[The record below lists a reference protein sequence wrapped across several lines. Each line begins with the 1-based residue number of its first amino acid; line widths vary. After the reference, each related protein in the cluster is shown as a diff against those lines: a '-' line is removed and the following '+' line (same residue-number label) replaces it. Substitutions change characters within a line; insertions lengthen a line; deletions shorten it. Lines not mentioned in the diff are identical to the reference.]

1 MYLGTAAGP
10 ELQVLAQESNEGT
23 GTILHDCTKFSR
35 ILISPISSELRPQN
49 LSLTA
54 IISSLTAIISN
65 VDFGAAAVRAPPDSQ
80 GGSQH
85 VVRPYEYYASTSTV
99 SVYQDTCA
107 GTKRS
112 T

>member
-65 VDFGAAAVRAPPDSQ
+65 VDFGAAAVRGACSAGFP
-80 GGSQH
+80 GAR
-85 VVRPYEYYASTSTV
+85 VVPSTSYGRTSTTV

>member
-54 IISSLTAIISN
+54 IISSLTAIISSLAAIISN

-85 VVRPYEYYASTSTV
+85 VVRPYEYYGISV
-99 SVYQDTCA
+99 SRHLCRY
-107 GTKRS
+107 
-112 T
+112 

>member
-23 GTILHDCTKFSR
+23 STILHDCTKFSR

-85 VVRPYEYYASTSTV
+85 VVRPYEYGPYYGISV
-99 SVYQDTCA
+99 SRHLCRY
-107 GTKRS
+107 
-112 T
+112 

>member
-80 GGSQH
+80 TGSQH
-85 VVRPYEYYASTSTV
+85 VVRPYEYYGISV
-99 SVYQDTCA
+99 SRHLCRY
-107 GTKRS
+107 
-112 T
+112 

>member
-23 GTILHDCTKFSR
+23 GTILHDCTKFRR

-80 GGSQH
+80 AGQGGSQH
-85 VVRPYEYYASTSTV
+85 VVRPYEYYGISV
-99 SVYQDTCA
+99 SRHLCRY
-107 GTKRS
+107 
-112 T
+112 

>member
-80 GGSQH
+80 QGGSQH
-85 VVRPYEYYASTSTV
+85 VVRPYEYYGISV
-99 SVYQDTCA
+99 SRHLCRY
-107 GTKRS
+107 
-112 T
+112 

>member
-54 IISSLTAIISN
+54 IISSLMQQRSFRMLILE
-65 VDFGAAAVRAPPDSQ
+65 PPPCVLRRIPRLVM
-80 GGSQH
+80 G
-85 VVRPYEYYASTSTV
+85 VL
-99 SVYQDTCA
+99 VYL
-107 GTKRS
+107 
-112 T
+112 

>member
-49 LSLTA
+49 LSL
-54 IISSLTAIISN
+54 SSLTAIISTF
-65 VDFGAAAVRAPPDSQ
+65 DFGAAAVRAPPDSQ
-80 GGSQH
+80 TGYGSF
-85 VVRPYEYYASTSTV
+85 VLFVDVDSPDA
-99 SVYQDTCA
+99 
-107 GTKRS
+107 
-112 T
+112 

>member
-85 VVRPYEYYASTSTV
+85 VVRPYEYGRTMV